1 MSTDSKVGIPFPN
14 MDDEDSLPEILD
26 QSDAQTIE
34 HILPLR
40 LARTVFSEESSDA
53 GVYEKSPGDS
63 MQAIRALLDFPA
75 LTPLSERDIGDAGS
89 TTDMSDVED
98 MSEER
103 VVGDTEDGSDVE
115 EMSSVDC

>member
-1 MSTDSKVGIPFPN
+1 
-14 MDDEDSLPEILD
+14 
-26 QSDAQTIE
+26 
-34 HILPLR
+34 
-40 LARTVFSEESSDA
+40 
-53 GVYEKSPGDS
+53 

-75 LTPLSERDIGDAGS
+75 LTPLSERDIGDAGN